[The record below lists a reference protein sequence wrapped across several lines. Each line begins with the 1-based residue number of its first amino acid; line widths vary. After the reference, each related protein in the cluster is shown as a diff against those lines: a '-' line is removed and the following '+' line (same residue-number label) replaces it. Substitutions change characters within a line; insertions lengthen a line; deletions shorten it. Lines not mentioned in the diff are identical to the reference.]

1 MLTVWEVRGERLA
14 TLTSTLAVHEIGVTI
29 GVCTKRH
36 RSKET
41 DGELNW
47 DLGGR
52 EGFPWPQCTFESA
65 WQNVRVWYDD
75 GNVCWF
81 VCVLA
86 GGGGGGMG
94 GRVFLGRRS
103 IKEKAWH
110 A

>member
-29 GVCTKRH
+29 GVCTKGH

-52 EGFPWPQCTFESA
+52 KASHGLSA
-65 WQNVRVWYDD
+65 HLSQPGKMCVY
-75 GNVCWF
+75 GMMMEMCAGLCVC
-81 VCVLA
+81 
-86 GGGGGGMG
+86 
-94 GRVFLGRRS
+94 
-103 IKEKAWH
+103 
-110 A
+110 